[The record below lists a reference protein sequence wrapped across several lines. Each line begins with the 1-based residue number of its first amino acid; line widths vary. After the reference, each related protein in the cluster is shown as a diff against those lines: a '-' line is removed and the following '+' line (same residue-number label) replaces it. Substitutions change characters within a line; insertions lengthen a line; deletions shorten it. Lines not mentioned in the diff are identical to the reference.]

1 MSFTFNE
8 CSDLPLTRNE
18 EHEIIHTIA
27 IIRDHGQGDGK
38 AEVVMIIV
46 VVVEVVV
53 EAGAEAT
60 VEEEVEVTIIII
72 IPESINFS
80 FLLK

>member
-8 CSDLPLTRNE
+8 CSDLPLTRNQ
-18 EHEIIHTIA
+18 EHK
-27 IIRDHGQGDGK
+27 IIRTIGAIRDRGQGDGK

-46 VVVEVVV
+46 VEVEVEV
-53 EAGAEAT
+53 EAEAIA
-60 VEEEVEVTIIII
+60 EEEVEVTIIIVI